1 MNITDWKTAIIGL
14 IVILVCISPI
24 IIMVQYRAIKTK
36 KMLQS
41 LHKIA
46 QQQNC
51 KISQHEFCSDF
62 VLGIDE
68 VKKFV
73 FFHKHRKENSI
84 SQYVNLANIQ
94 TCKVVKQSRT
104 VKMGSDS
111 MSMIS
116 RLELSFIP
124 TSKNQEEQN
133 FLLFDEE
140 INKQLSGE
148 LQFSEKWSQIIN
160 GYLGNKK

>member
-24 IIMVQYRAIKTK
+24 IIMVRFRAQKTK

-41 LHKIA
+41 LKKVA

-51 KISQHEFCSDF
+51 KISQHEFFSDF

-73 FFHKHRKENSI
+73 FFYKHGKENSI
-84 SQYVNLANIQ
+84 SQYVDLAKIQ
-94 TCKVVKQSRT
+94 TCKVVKQS
-104 VKMGSDS
+104 KNIKLGSDS
-111 MSMIS
+111 VSVIS

-124 TSKNQEEQN
+124 IGKSQEEQS
-133 FLLFDEE
+133 FLLFDLET
-140 INKQLSGE
+140 NKQLSGE
-148 LQFSEKWSQIIN
+148 LQFSEKWAQIIN
-160 GYLGNKK
+160 GYLKNKK

>member
-14 IVILVCISPI
+14 IVILLCISPI
-24 IIMVQYRAIKTK
+24 IVMVQYRAKKTK
-36 KMLQS
+36 KMLQ
-41 LHKIA
+41 LLEKIA

-73 FFHKHRKENSI
+73 FFHKYGKENSI
-84 SQYVNLANIQ
+84 SQYVDLSKIQ
-94 TCKVVKQSRT
+94 TCKVIRESRNIK
-104 VKMGSDS
+104 VGNESAS
-111 MSMIS
+111 IIN

-124 TSKNQEEQN
+124 IGKSQEGQS

-148 LQFSEKWSQIIN
+148 LQFSEKWAQIIN
-160 GYLGNKK
+160 GYLKGKK